1 MTSSPQDFTLAAP
14 MEPVRLG
21 QSSPPPLPEADGLG
35 FSFSGDGAAYF
46 RIWIVN
52 LLLSI
57 LTLGIYSAWG
67 KVRSHQYLYG
77 HTRFAGSSFGYHG
90 KPLAIL
96 KGRALIFVVLLLLA
110 LTQKTSPGLHALL
123 YLLLLPAFPW
133 VVVMAMRFRL
143 RNTSWRQMR
152 FNFRASTMD
161 AVGPFIVGLIL
172 TVLTLGIGFP
182 YARHMQQRFM
192 VNNAW
197 FGNARFEMLKCAGD
211 YYRVYFRA
219 SVLGLLMLMLFGF
232 IGGLYSSIIG
242 RLFSGHLGGISLLL
256 LGAVI
261 YLGLLLMWMS
271 IGQVVRDGLANV
283 MWNHVLLQSNGR
295 LHRFESSM
303 TLRGLMNLHA
313 SNALL
318 TLLTLGLYYPFAKLR
333 ALRYRLEHLKMFP
346 DDDLD
351 AIRARPQ
358 SARNAL
364 GDAAADGFELDLGL

>member
-1 MTSSPQDFTLAAP
+1 MTSSSQDYTLA
-14 MEPVRLG
+14 MEPVRIG
-21 QSSPPPLPEADGLG
+21 QPAPQPAPQDDGLS
-35 FSFSGDGAAYF
+35 FSFSGSGAAYF

-67 KVRSHQYLYG
+67 KVRSHRYLYG
-77 HTRFAGSSFGYHG
+77 HSRFAGAGFGYHG

-96 KGRALIFVVLLLLA
+96 KGRALIFLVLLLLA
-110 LTQKTSPGLHALL
+110 VTQKYSPGLHALL
-123 YLLLLPAFPW
+123 YLLLLPALPW

-161 AVGPFIVGLIL
+161 AVGPFILGLII

-182 YARHMQQRFM
+182 YARHMQQRFL

-219 SVLGLLMLMLFGF
+219 SVLGLLMMLLFGF

-242 RLFSGHLGGISLLL
+242 QLFHQRLSVFALLALGIL
-256 LGAVI
+256 A
-261 YLGLLLMWMS
+261 YLMLLLMWMS

-283 MWNHVLLQSNGR
+283 MWNHVLLESNGR

-318 TLLTLGLYYPFAKLR
+318 TMLTLGLYYPFAKLR

-358 SARNAL
+358 SSRSAL